1 MTESQQQS
9 HSVKPGDQV
18 NFTNGLFKAMRVR
31 VVTACGTE
39 TVCDLHPGA
48 RLEMTV
54 GKASA
59 NVYLESAED
68 YDGLKI
74 VK

>member
-1 MTESQQQS
+1 MTEQRQS
-9 HSVKPGDQV
+9 HSVKPGDQM
-18 NFTNGLFKAMRVR
+18 NFANGLSKAMRVR
-31 VVTACGTE
+31 VVTACETE
-39 TVCDLHPGA
+39 IVCDLHPGA

-54 GKASA
+54 GTASA
-59 NVYLESAED
+59 NVYLESGED

>member
-1 MTESQQQS
+1 MGERKA
-9 HSVKPGDQV
+9 HSLKPGDQI
-18 NFTNGLFKAMRVR
+18 NFTNGLDRAMRVR
-31 VVTACGTE
+31 VVTACQTE
-39 TVCDLHPGA
+39 IVCDLHPGA

-54 GKASA
+54 GTADA
-59 NVYLESAED
+59 TVNLESGDD